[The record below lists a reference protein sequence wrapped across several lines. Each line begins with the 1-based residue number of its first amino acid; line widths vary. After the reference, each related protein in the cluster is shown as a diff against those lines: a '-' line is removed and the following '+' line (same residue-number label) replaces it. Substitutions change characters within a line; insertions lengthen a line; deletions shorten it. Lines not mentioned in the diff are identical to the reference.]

1 VPIIDVSNSSLD
13 NPFAKPLRTLLAF
26 GCLAVAAHAIS
37 APWWEG
43 AILSIRPELPDPSGA
58 FVDPPEADEEVKE
71 KLATVDLAPT
81 EGSDDSDETSSPDEG
96 ADGARPDH
104 EKASGPSAKDR
115 DASRKR
121 AVSTPPDSEPDR
133 SPLVFGEPTTT
144 EDLDLL
150 ETVRTLDRQLDQPP
164 TPLERPCLEYVPD
177 YLTRSYEPVCER
189 RAMDP
194 FFAKLR
200 DVALE
205 RTDEPVR
212 FSQFGD
218 SLIAG
223 DSFTGELRRLL
234 QKQFGAGGYGFVHVG
249 EASKFSET
257 RHLDTDTSAAWTTYD
272 IVHDPRAGAPFGLAG
287 VAFEAT
293 GRPTLEITPQESG
306 RGRNFDRV
314 GLLYYRRRRSLAIRV
329 NIGGD
334 GRDVDLSGSPES
346 NAIRWLEA
354 DPGAQQINV
363 AGFNRSAYFYGL
375 ILEQSGP
382 GVVIDNLGL
391 SSGRAPRLRFIDA
404 DQWRTQIRKRGS
416 DAVSF
421 AYGVN
426 SVGVHKASDQWLSDY
441 TDDYVSVLETA
452 RGASDEVGCMTIGLL
467 MRGGLENGRVVV
479 RDSVPPMIRHQRR
492 AARHAQCAFW
502 DAHAA
507 MGGQEGA
514 QRWYENRPQLLSSD
528 LAHPTRAG
536 YKKLANLFYASLI
549 REFRY
554 YLDERIQRATIPR
567 LRSPHASDDALLS
580 RDSTSSSGATDD

>member
-1 VPIIDVSNSSLD
+1 VSNSSLD
-13 NPFAKPLRTLLAF
+13 NPFAKPFRTILAF
-26 GCLAVAAHAIS
+26 GCLAVAAHVIS

-58 FVDPPEADEEVKE
+58 FVDPPEASEKVKE

-81 EGSDDSDETSSPDEG
+81 EGSEDSDGASPADEG
-96 ADGARPDH
+96 TDGDRSDGGNNA
-104 EKASGPSAKDR
+104 ETAASDR
-115 DASRKR
+115 DRSDSNGDSAPDDAAS
-121 AVSTPPDSEPDR
+121 DR
-133 SPLVFGEPTTT
+133 SAFVFGEPATT

-150 ETVRTLDRQLDQPP
+150 GTVRKLDRKLDEPP

-177 YLTRSYEPVCER
+177 YLTRSYQPVCER

-205 RTDEPVR
+205 KTDEPVR

-257 RHLDTDTSAAWTTYD
+257 RHLDTDTSEAWNAYD
-272 IVHDPRAGAPFGLAG
+272 VVHEPQTDVPFGLAG

-293 GRPTLEITPQESG
+293 GRPTLEITPHESG

-346 NAIRWLEA
+346 NAVHWIDAE
-354 DPGAQQINV
+354 PGAQQLNV

-375 ILEQSGP
+375 VLEQSGP
-382 GVVIDNLGL
+382 GVVVDNLGL
-391 SSGRAPRLRFIDA
+391 SSGRAPRLRFID
-404 DQWRTQIRKRGS
+404 DEQWRAQIRKRGS

-426 SVGVHKASDQWLSDY
+426 SVGKHKASDRWLSNY
-441 TDDYVSVLETA
+441 ADDYVSIMETA
-452 RGASDEVGCMTIGLL
+452 KGASDEVGCMVMGLL
-467 MRGGLENGRVVV
+467 MRGGLQDGRVVV
-479 RDSVPPMIRHQRR
+479 RDSVRPMIRRQRR
-492 AARHAQCAFW
+492 AARRARCAFW

-507 MGGQEGA
+507 MGGQKGA
-514 QRWYENRPQLLSSD
+514 QRWYDNRPQLLGSD

-549 REFRY
+549 REFRH

-567 LRSPHASDDALLS
+567 LRPPHASDDALLS
-580 RDSTSSSGATDD
+580 RDSTSSSDSIDR